1 MQIVPEAAVID
12 HPLFR
17 VLVNQVSALSRNLSG
32 PKATFAE
39 VEVNSLRVANLAVR
53 ENLQRDLKRRSDA
66 LEPDLL
72 VDGVHYRQHETGQET
87 YHSLNGGL
95 RVGRFTYREV
105 GVRNGPTVVPLELA
119 AGLVEGATPALGY
132 SVTLGYAQSE
142 LRGYVESM
150 EAAHRCLPSR
160 SSLERMAKAIGS
172 EALKEAPRIEAV
184 LRRTER
190 VPDEARAISMGLD
203 RTAVPMEEDRPAA
216 APPKT
221 TRKERTKP
229 YERAKPA
236 PVDVNYRM
244 AYVGTVSLVDED
256 TEELVTRRYT
266 ALPDAEPD
274 DVVKRMMEDVKNGL
288 RQNGALKLVVVQD
301 GAPEMW
307 NATTRGL
314 EKEGLKTW
322 EEAID
327 RYHLNERLAG
337 ALLMVEP
344 DPAARRRKMSEWNDD
359 LDASDQAIDRI
370 QSWLGEQVDKVK
382 DRDVEEKYLGHLV
395 YLENNQARMRYRTL
409 RRKGLPVGSG
419 LTEGACKSV
428 VGQRACGSGQRWR
441 PEGISAVLTLRAIH
455 RSDRLPRFWRE
466 LSKNYTAKLSPH
478 SALPAVARAA
488 A

>member
-1 MQIVPEAAVID
+1 MRTLPEAAVID
-12 HPLFR
+12 NPLFR
-17 VLVNQVSALSRNLSG
+17 AFRCQLRALARNLLG
-32 PKATFAE
+32 DGATFAE
-39 VEVNSLRVANLAVR
+39 VEVGVLQVANLVVR
-53 ENLQRDLKRRSDA
+53 EHLQEDLQRRGDA
-66 LEPDLL
+66 LAAELL
-72 VDGVHYRQHETGQET
+72 IDGKHYRQHQTGEET
-87 YHSLNGGL
+87 YYSLSGGL
-95 RVGRFTYREV
+95 AVRRFTYREV
-105 GVRNGPTVVPLELA
+105 GVRNGRTVVPLELA
-119 AGLVEGATPALGY
+119 VGLVEGATPALGY
-132 SVTLGYAQSE
+132 SVTLGYAQGE
-142 LRGYVESM
+142 LRGYAEGM

-160 SSLERMAKAIGS
+160 STLERMAKEIGS
-172 EALKEAPRIEAV
+172 EAMKEAPRIEAV

-190 VPDEARAISMGLD
+190 LPDEARGISMGLD
-203 RTAVPMEEDRPAA
+203 RVAVPMEEDRPES

-221 TRKERTKP
+221 RRKERTTP

-236 PVDVNYRM
+236 PIDVNYRM
-244 AYVGTVSLVDED
+244 AYVGTVSFVDENA
-256 TEELVTRRYT
+256 EELVTRRYT

-274 DVVKRMMEDVKNGL
+274 DVVKRMTKDVKNGL

-314 EKEGLKTW
+314 EAEGLKNW

-327 RYHLNERLAG
+327 RYHLTERLAG

-344 DPAARRRKMSEWNDD
+344 DPAARRKKMSEWNED
-359 LDASDQAIDRI
+359 LDASDEAIDRI
-370 QSWLGEQVDKVK
+370 QSWLGEQVDTVK

-409 RRKGLPVGSG
+409 RRQGLPVGSG

-428 VGQRACGSGQRWR
+428 VGQRTCGSGQRWR

-455 RSDRLPRFWRE
+455 RSDRLPRFWCE
-466 LSKNYTAKLSPH
+466 LSKNYTAKISTDT
-478 SALPAVARAA
+478 AAARAA